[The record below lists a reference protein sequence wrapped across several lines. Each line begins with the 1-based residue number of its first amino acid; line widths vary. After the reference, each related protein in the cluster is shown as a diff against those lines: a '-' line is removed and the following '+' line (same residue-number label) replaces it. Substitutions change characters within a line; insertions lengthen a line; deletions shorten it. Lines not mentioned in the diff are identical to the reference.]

1 MPPKVV
7 KAKSW
12 SKLDT
17 DRLIKLA
24 EVEAVIDVNDPLAF
38 TKDYIENIRYNYFRH
53 FEYKN
58 FQRNYVDKLR
68 QNCFVQEHLDGAR
81 RKGKK
86 TIVTYYHTTIIADI
100 HFFVAW
106 GVRST
111 RKTITVYPTKEKRK
125 T

>member
-12 SKLDT
+12 GKLDT
-17 DRLIKLA
+17 ERLVELA

-38 TKDYIENIRYNYFRH
+38 TKNYIENIRYNYFRH

-86 TIVTYYHTTIIADI
+86 TIVTYYYHTYYYLIST
-100 HFFVAW
+100 FSWRGGFVLR
-106 GVRST
+106 GRQ
-111 RKTITVYPTKEKRK
+111 
-125 T
+125 